1 MTEIRSN
8 LTRFLRERDWSPKQL
23 AEASGVSPTTIGN
36 ILHDKKSPTLTT
48 LSLICTA
55 LDVQLYE
62 LLAPKDLPIRKVELD
77 EETRKAITEQIR
89 LSVQCPGS
97 CPGLC
102 PHLQE
107 CMEKS
112 LHEVLQTLESERQS

>member
-77 EETRKAITEQIR
+77 EETRKAITKQIR